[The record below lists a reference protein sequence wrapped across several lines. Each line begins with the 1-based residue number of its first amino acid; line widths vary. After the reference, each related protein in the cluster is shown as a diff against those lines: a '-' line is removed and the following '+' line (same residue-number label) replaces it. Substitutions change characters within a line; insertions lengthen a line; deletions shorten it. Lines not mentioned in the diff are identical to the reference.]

1 MGPENEPPV
10 CTENDDDLESVY
22 RSVCEERDL
31 GRRPVLQYTQRLKSH
46 DDLFYETVMLGGKL
60 PARAMID
67 SGSMVCTLS
76 SAVIPRL
83 CECNV
88 LKGNVLDPTDVVLVG
103 CGGSKTVPS
112 GMCELEVG
120 IYGCRMI
127 VPTLVVD
134 GQSDYII
141 LGSNILR
148 CLVHQLKS
156 KQREQAEGSSTPTDG
171 SSPERKLF
179 SLLAGVEKRTE
190 DLPDKVGTVKT
201 KRAIALEP
209 LTEHLVWGKL
219 QQSSDMP
226 AGSTVIME
234 PTGAGSGARSV
245 MVGRTVAVLRDDGW
259 LPIKV
264 VNPFNKCVTIKRN
277 ARLADVYACVALE
290 SLCEPEPSTDVS
302 TDVRQNV
309 QMSVVS
315 SGVGA
320 DDRSLV
326 TDVSSLPDHH
336 LPGRLDSH
344 ADPLHTSL
352 HTLGL
357 SDIDIDL
364 CEVSQAGKEKLVDL
378 ITEFQSIF
386 SRDKLD
392 CGRAT
397 GCLHRIR
404 VVDEKPL
411 RRQKKFEIC
420 SCL

>member
-1 MGPENEPPV
+1 
-10 CTENDDDLESVY
+10 
-22 RSVCEERDL
+22 
-31 GRRPVLQYTQRLKSH
+31 
-46 DDLFYETVMLGGKL
+46 
-60 PARAMID
+60 
-67 SGSMVCTLS
+67 
-76 SAVIPRL
+76 
-83 CECNV
+83 
-88 LKGNVLDPTDVVLVG
+88 
-103 CGGSKTVPS
+103 
-112 GMCELEVG
+112 
-120 IYGCRMI
+120 
-127 VPTLVVD
+127 
-134 GQSDYII
+134 
-141 LGSNILR
+141 
-148 CLVHQLKS
+148 
-156 KQREQAEGSSTPTDG
+156 
-171 SSPERKLF
+171 
-179 SLLAGVEKRTE
+179 
-190 DLPDKVGTVKT
+190 
-201 KRAIALEP
+201 
-209 LTEHLVWGKL
+209 
-219 QQSSDMP
+219 MP
-226 AGSTVIME
+226 AGSTVMME
-234 PTGAGSGARSV
+234 PTGSGPRSV
-245 MVGRTVAVLRDDGW
+245 IVGRTVAVLRDDGW

-264 VNPFNKCVTIKRN
+264 VNPFNKCLTIKRN

-290 SLCEPEPSTDVS
+290 SLCEPELSTDAS
-302 TDVRQNV
+302 TDIKQNV

-320 DDRSLV
+320 DVRSLV

-344 ADPLHTSL
+344 ADQLYTSL

-357 SDIDIDL
+357 SDMDIDS